1 MKVKILEAMVGKG
14 FVYQKGKVYD
24 LPPGEAEGYIRWGR
38 AELVEEPKQ
47 RKVVVQKVRKTSKR
61 PIK

>member
-1 MKVKILEAMVGKG
+1 MLTGVSGKG
-14 FVYQKGKVYD
+14 FVYQAGGIYD
-24 LPPGEAEGYIRWGR
+24 LPPGEAEGYIRWKR

-61 PIK
+61 PIYKK